1 MEEDKSYESVKTVPF
16 DPTRQVFDEW
26 FYGDFHFLI
35 GAKNT
40 RVFYLLKTPAGE
52 LVNLPTPADPD
63 VPTAEE
69 TRAIEKHHRDQLE
82 LYSVLMMCLPKHLQH
97 IASVGQPP
105 MHPHGREACRK
116 LVEYFHDND
125 PGYLPELSYAVQN
138 LSLKEFDNQAE
149 IFIYQLDHK
158 CSMLA
163 SHAEYA
169 VPVQA
174 KITTLIRALKADS
187 RFDHIIQE
195 HTVNPYA
202 GTAGYEKL
210 KQTTVAFARRFKASE
225 SSTDPAAQPRSRE
238 QSLNLRT
245 GRKPQ
250 QRRREKLRDK
260 DGVDLCFN
268 CGKPGHY
275 ARDCK
280 EAKQERANQL
290 QAI

>member
-52 LVNLPTPADPD
+52 LANLPTPADPD

-169 VPVQA
+169 VPTPCRYRR
-174 KITTLIRALKADS
+174 KS
-187 RFDHIIQE
+187 R
-195 HTVNPYA
+195 
-202 GTAGYEKL
+202 
-210 KQTTVAFARRFKASE
+210 R
-225 SSTDPAAQPRSRE
+225 
-238 QSLNLRT
+238 
-245 GRKPQ
+245 
-250 QRRREKLRDK
+250 
-260 DGVDLCFN
+260 
-268 CGKPGHY
+268 
-275 ARDCK
+275 
-280 EAKQERANQL
+280 
-290 QAI
+290 